1 MVWWSPIFNNHFMSL
16 VRIHLDVYIYIQRMY
31 TYRHIWHIYIYAD
44 IHAMRYVY
52 IYIILH
58 LYIHLYICIYGTH
71 VDSVYG
77 ICIHI
82 PIPDLIFEASPLKI
96 PKEGR
101 EVVFR
106 SLEVFASKKLP
117 WNLSYSDVYIICLG
131 ILYIYTYLFIYLFIY
146 LSIYLFTYCVY
157 IYIYV
162 LIYKN
167 VLYF

>member
-1 MVWWSPIFNNHFMSL
+1 
-16 VRIHLDVYIYIQRMY
+16 
-31 TYRHIWHIYIYAD
+31 
-44 IHAMRYVY
+44 MRYVY
-52 IYIILH
+52 ISTSFYIIL
-58 LYIHLYICIYGTH
+58 HLYICIYGTH

-131 ILYIYTYLFIYLFIY
+131 ILHIYTYLFIYLFIY
-146 LSIYLFTYCVY
+146 LSIYLFTYC
-157 IYIYV
+157 IYICVFWYIRTYYISSDG
-162 LIYKN
+162 LICI
-167 VLYF
+167 